1 MAVIHIA
8 TSVRRNSLLQ
18 SRQEAG
24 ESFREFY
31 ANVKAVAST
40 CSFQISCPHAC
51 CSQKTPIDY
60 THMVIKDILIAGVSD
75 GEIRKEL
82 LGWSELD
89 EKSDKEV
96 VKFVEEKEMALK
108 AWSSS
113 KGGSNVGGLSGYRKS
128 KSGENESAKKKLSLK
143 GTCSK
148 CSTEISLYTEFFNGK
163 LNRNPFK
170 YCQSCFKLNKKQS
183 KENAKEKNDENQ
195 QSESNA
201 LSSFIGSINSEIF
214 EVDTV
219 FLDHHIFTEDG

>member
-75 GEIRKEL
+75 GYQR
-82 LGWSELD
+82 
-89 EKSDKEV
+89 
-96 VKFVEEKEMALK
+96 
-108 AWSSS
+108 
-113 KGGSNVGGLSGYRKS
+113 
-128 KSGENESAKKKLSLK
+128 ES
-143 GTCSK
+143 
-148 CSTEISLYTEFFNGK
+148 
-163 LNRNPFK
+163 
-170 YCQSCFKLNKKQS
+170 
-183 KENAKEKNDENQ
+183 
-195 QSESNA
+195 
-201 LSSFIGSINSEIF
+201 
-214 EVDTV
+214 
-219 FLDHHIFTEDG
+219 DHHI